1 MNTKSVIK
9 VKVRVIWK
17 YVHKM
22 ASRVQSTTGM
32 HPYIQDVEFLDF
44 LFSVSNSFLIIETRG
59 LLDQKKLS
67 DQLRN

>member
-32 HPYIQDVEFLDF
+32 HPLIQDVEFLDF
-44 LFSVSNSFLIIETRG
+44 LLSVFGN
-59 LLDQKKLS
+59 
-67 DQLRN
+67 